1 MRIIETDEDIAEG
14 LRSLGRRDP
23 RLRPIIKA
31 SGKIPLRRG
40 PPGFEG
46 LAEIVVNQQLSAAS
60 AAAIWGRF
68 AKAFP
73 DFDPARVARARDAK
87 MQSFGL
93 SGAKIR
99 TIRAIAAEVKAG
111 LDIDGLASV
120 PGEEAHARLTQIKGV
135 GPWTADIYLLFSLG
149 HADVFPA
156 GDLALRNSV
165 MEGLALRK
173 TPSIPEL
180 AEIATM
186 WSPWR
191 GVAARL
197 FWAYYRVLRNRD
209 ATPAL

>member
-1 MRIIETDEDIAEG
+1 MRIIKTDEDIAEG
-14 LRSLGRRDP
+14 LRSLHRRDP

-31 SGKIPLRRG
+31 SGKIPLRRA
-40 PPGFEG
+40 PSGFEG

-99 TIRAIAAEVKAG
+99 TIRAIAAAIKDG
-111 LDIDGLASV
+111 LDINALADL
-120 PGEEAHARLTQIKGV
+120 PGEVAHEQLTQIKGV
-135 GPWTADIYLLFSLG
+135 GPWTADIYLLFCLG

-165 MEGLALRK
+165 MAGLALPE
-173 TPSIPEL
+173 TPAIGEL
-180 AEIATM
+180 EEIAAA

-197 FWAYYRVLRNRD
+197 FWAYYRVLRNRE
-209 ATPAL
+209 AAPI